1 MEKPKF
7 APHIYAQMEQSQI
20 DLGDLMI
27 KPSAE
32 VTTVDCSK
40 ICSVTKEFDLPGHD
54 CFVEQFEVAPRMN
67 NFTGYAFFFYWATPG
82 AYI

>member
-40 ICSVTKEFDLPGHD
+40 I
-54 CFVEQFEVAPRMN
+54 
-67 NFTGYAFFFYWATPG
+67 
-82 AYI
+82 